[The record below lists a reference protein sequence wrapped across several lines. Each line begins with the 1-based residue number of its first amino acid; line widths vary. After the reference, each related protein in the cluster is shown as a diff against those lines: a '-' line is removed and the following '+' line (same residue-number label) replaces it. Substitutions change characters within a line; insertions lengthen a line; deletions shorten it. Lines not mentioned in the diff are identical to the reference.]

1 MRSLMSSKRQML
13 SRLEDIKLGSIESG
27 IVNAL
32 QERFGESLISVV
44 LFGSRPQG
52 RALPHSDYDILVV
65 VSDEMT
71 EKGRSVRRHLE
82 EIMVKHQVPLE
93 AITISRDELLFMAE
107 TRFPLVLG
115 VLLGYEILYDK
126 MGIKQILEEL
136 EKKIVH
142 EGGKKYVRSGLWV
155 VNRS

>member
-1 MRSLMSSKRQML
+1 M
-13 SRLEDIKLGSIESG
+13 GSIESE

-32 QERFGESLISVV
+32 QDRFGEALISVV

-65 VSDEMT
+65 VSDEMI

-82 EIMVKHQVPLE
+82 EVMVKHQVPIE
-93 AITISRDELLFMAE
+93 AVTISKDELLFMTE

-115 VLLGYEILYDK
+115 VLLGYKILYDK
-126 MGIKQILEEL
+126 MGVKQILEEL
-136 EKKIVH
+136 EKRIMC
-142 EGGKKYVRSGLWV
+142 EGGKKYVRSGLWFI
-155 VNRS
+155 NRS

>member
-1 MRSLMSSKRQML
+1 MQVL
-13 SRLEDIKLGSIESG
+13 SRLEDLKLGSIESE

-32 QERFGESLISVV
+32 QERFGEALISVV
-44 LFGSRPQG
+44 LFGSRSQG
-52 RALPHSDYDILVV
+52 RALPHSDYDLLVV
-65 VSDEMT
+65 VSDEMI

-82 EIMVKHQVPLE
+82 EIMVKHQIPLE
-93 AITISRDELLFMAE
+93 AITVSKDELSFMAE

-126 MGIKQILEEL
+126 MGIGRVLEGL
-136 EKKIVH
+136 EKEIIG

>member
-1 MRSLMSSKRQML
+1 
-13 SRLEDIKLGSIESG
+13 LGSTENE
-27 IVNAL
+27 IVKAL
-32 QERFGESLISVV
+32 RERFGEALLSVV

-65 VSDEMT
+65 VSDEMI
-71 EKGRSVRRHLE
+71 EKGRSVRQQLE

-93 AITISRDELLFMAE
+93 AVTISKDELLFMAE

-115 VLLGYEILYDK
+115 VLLGYKILYDK
-126 MGIKQILEEL
+126 VGIQQILEDL
-136 EKKIVH
+136 ENKIVD

-155 VNRS
+155 VNRP